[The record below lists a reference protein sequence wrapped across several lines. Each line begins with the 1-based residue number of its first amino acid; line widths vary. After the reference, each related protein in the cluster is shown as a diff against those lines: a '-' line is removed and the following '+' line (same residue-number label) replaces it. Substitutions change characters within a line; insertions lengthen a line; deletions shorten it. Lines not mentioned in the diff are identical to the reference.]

1 MDRLEAMN
9 LFARVAERG
18 SFAAVAA
25 QIGVARSVVTRQI
38 AALET
43 HLGVK
48 LMARSTRRLTLTVA
62 GAAYLEQCRVILNLV
77 EAAETGVAEHRLTPR
92 GHLRLGLPLIFGLKR
107 LLPVLLEFAQ
117 RYPEISLDMDY
128 TDRRLNLI
136 EEGFDLSVRITDHLE
151 PTDIAR
157 KLGTCRLCVV
167 ASPEYLARHGRPA
180 HPAEL
185 KHHECL
191 NYTGVPNN
199 STWLFQVEGR
209 PVPVAVRSR
218 LSANNGDAL
227 MAAAAAGM
235 GIALQP
241 DFIVAPFLAAGT
253 VEAILESFAPPP
265 LGVHVLLPSNRYLP
279 YRVRVF
285 IDFLAARLAQP
296 DDLSPRWQP
305 APGTPLG
312 WGSVA
317 R

>member
-18 SFAAVAA
+18 SFAAVAT
-25 QIGVARSVVTRQI
+25 QLGVARSVVTRQI

-48 LMARSTRRLTLTVA
+48 LMARSTRRLTLTAA

-92 GHLRLGLPLIFGLKR
+92 GHLRLGLPLAFGLKR
-107 LLPVLLEFAQ
+107 LLPALLEFAQ
-117 RYPEISLDMDY
+117 RYPEISLDLDY

-157 KLGTCRLCVV
+157 KLGACRLFVV
-167 ASPEYLARHGRPA
+167 AAPGYLARHGRPA

-185 KHHECL
+185 KYHECVT
-191 NYTGVPNN
+191 YTGVPNH

-209 PVPVAVRSR
+209 PEPVPVRSR

-227 MAAAAAGM
+227 MAAVAAGM

-241 DFIVAPFLAAGT
+241 DFIIESFLAAGT
-253 VEAILESFAPPP
+253 VETLLESFAPPP
-265 LGVHVLLPSNRYLP
+265 LGIYALLPSNRYLP
-279 YRVRVF
+279 YRVRVC

-296 DDLSPRWQP
+296 DLPQ
-305 APGTPLG
+305 AP
-312 WGSVA
+312 
-317 R
+317 

>member
-25 QIGVARSVVTRQI
+25 QLGVARSVVTRQI

-48 LMARSTRRLTLTVA
+48 LMARSTRRLTLTAA

-167 ASPEYLARHGRPA
+167 ASPDYLARHGRPA

-199 STWLFQVEGR
+199 STWLLQVEGR
-209 PVPVAVRSR
+209 PAPVAVRSR

-265 LGVHVLLPSNRYLP
+265 LGIHVLLPSNRYLP

-285 IDFLAARLAQP
+285 IDFLAARLQQP
-296 DDLSPRWQP
+296 HPPRSP
-305 APGTPLG
+305 
-312 WGSVA
+312 
-317 R
+317 

>member
-1 MDRLEAMN
+1 
-9 LFARVAERG
+9 
-18 SFAAVAA
+18 
-25 QIGVARSVVTRQI
+25 VVTRQI

-48 LMARSTRRLTLTVA
+48 LMARSTRRLTLTAA

-209 PVPVAVRSR
+209 PAPVAVRSR

-265 LGVHVLLPSNRYLP
+265 LGIHVLLPSNRYLP

-285 IDFLAARLAQP
+285 IDFLAARLQQP
-296 DDLSPRWQP
+296 HPP
-305 APGTPLG
+305 
-312 WGSVA
+312 
-317 R
+317 

>member
-25 QIGVARSVVTRQI
+25 QLGVARSVVTRQI

-48 LMARSTRRLTLTVA
+48 LMARSTRRLTLTAA

-151 PTDIAR
+151 PADIAR

-209 PVPVAVRSR
+209 PAPVAVRSR

-265 LGVHVLLPSNRYLP
+265 LGIHVLLPSNRYLP

-285 IDFLAARLAQP
+285 IDFLAARLQQP
-296 DDLSPRWQP
+296 HPP
-305 APGTPLG
+305 
-312 WGSVA
+312 
-317 R
+317 

>member
-107 LLPVLLEFAQ
+107 LLPLLLDFAE

-199 STWLFQVEGR
+199 STWLLQVDGR
-209 PVPVAVRSR
+209 PAPVAVRSR
-218 LSANNGDAL
+218 LSANNGEAL
-227 MAAAAAGM
+227 MAAVAAGM

-241 DFIVAPFLAAGT
+241 DFIIAPFLAAGT

-265 LGVHVLLPSNRYLP
+265 LGIHVLLPSNRYLP

-285 IDFLAARLAQP
+285 IDFLAARL
-296 DDLSPRWQP
+296 REP
-305 APGTPLG
+305 APP
-312 WGSVA
+312 
-317 R
+317 